1 VSFGRNVAR
10 LLPAIAALVLA
21 SCGGEENAAVESLRL
36 ERDDFVISL
45 RARGELQAAE
55 STPIRPPP
63 GSRNP
68 RTIAWLAPNYSR
80 VKQGD
85 VVVRFDAS
93 EAERGL
99 ADMGI
104 EIDKVDIDM
113 LAKQRELE
121 RLLAE
126 LGNEAELV
134 DIEKAMAEAFN
145 LDNELAYSRFE
156 IIDAMRDKE
165 LLDYKSGHLEEKK
178 GVYSDRENA
187 EAAVLTA
194 TRATHES
201 KFEEHRSQVEN
212 SEVRAPHDGFLVY
225 ERSWWGQPIDVG
237 STVFPG
243 NAVASIPNLGQMEAE
258 LRVLETE
265 AVGLA
270 VGQKVDVVVDAYP
283 DRPLT
288 GEVTNVSAAATPIER
303 GSPVKYFTV
312 TVALDQSDP
321 EWITPDAL
329 VTGEIRIG
337 EVSDAIA
344 VPNQALFQDDTGEW
358 VLVREGGAY
367 VRRDVTLG
375 LRSANRSEV
384 VSGLAEDDVIALNP
398 PEQAS

>member
-1 VSFGRNVAR
+1 MSARRNA
-10 LLPAIAALVLA
+10 LAAALVALSLA
-21 SCGGEENAAVESLRL
+21 ACTGEPDVTVETLRV
-36 ERDDFVISL
+36 ERQDFVISL
-45 RARGELQAAE
+45 RARGELRAAE
-55 STPIRPPP
+55 STPIRPPQ

-68 RTIAWLAPNYSR
+68 RTIAWMVPNYSR
-80 VKQGD
+80 VREGD
-85 VVVRFDAS
+85 VVVRFDAT

-99 ADMGI
+99 ADTGI
-104 EIDKVDIDM
+104 EIDKVDIDVM
-113 LAKQRELE
+113 AKQRELE

-134 DIEKAMAEAFN
+134 DIEKLMADQFN
-145 LDNELAYSRFE
+145 LEDGLGYSRFE
-156 IIDAMRDKE
+156 IIDAMRNKE

-178 GVYSDRENA
+178 DVYSDRENA
-187 EAAVLTA
+187 EVAVLSA
-194 TRATHES
+194 ARATHES
-201 KFEEHRSQVEN
+201 KFEEHRSQLDH
-212 SEVRAPHDGFLVY
+212 SEVRAPHGGFFVY
-225 ERSWWGQPIDVG
+225 ERSWFGQPIDVG

-243 NAVASIPNLGQMEAE
+243 NTVASIPNLDKMEAV

-288 GEVTNVSAAATPIER
+288 GEIANVSASAAPIER

-312 TVALDQSDP
+312 TVALDQADP

-337 EVSDAIA
+337 EVADAIA
-344 VPNQALFQDDTGEW
+344 VPNQALFQDATGDW
-358 VLVREGGAY
+358 VLVREGSRY
-367 VRRDVTLG
+367 VRREVGLG
-375 LRSANRSEV
+375 LRSANRSQI
-384 VSGLAEDDVIALNP
+384 VSGLEPDDVIALNP